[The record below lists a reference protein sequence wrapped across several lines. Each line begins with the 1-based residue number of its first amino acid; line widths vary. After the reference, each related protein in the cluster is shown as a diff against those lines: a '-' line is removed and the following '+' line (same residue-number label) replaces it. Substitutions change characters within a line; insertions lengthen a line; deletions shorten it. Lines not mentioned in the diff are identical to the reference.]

1 MRQDLD
7 SIEQKRARLEEV
19 GLLGEDQPSIEIPDL
34 REVDESQRDVLAVYV
49 QDAKEK
55 LEVFDE
61 LYDKVSTFR
70 RIANSR
76 FRHKRVAVSEKG
88 VTVATAD
95 GATLDLEKLSSGEQ
109 HQLVMLYEL
118 LFQTARNS
126 LILIDEPELSF
137 HVAWQAQF
145 VNDLE
150 ETANLSEFRAIIAT
164 HSPEIIGDR
173 WDLTVAL
180 DGSNDD

>member
-1 MRQDLD
+1 
-7 SIEQKRARLEEV
+7 LEEV
-19 GLLGEDQPSIEIPDL
+19 GLLEEDQPSIEIPDL
-34 REVDESQRDVLAVYV
+34 RQVEESQRDVLAVYV
-49 QDAKEK
+49 HDAKNK
-55 LEVFDE
+55 LAVFDD
-61 LYDKVSTFR
+61 LYDKVSTFK

-76 FRHKRVAVSEKG
+76 FRHKQIAVSKSG

-118 LFQTARNS
+118 LFRATGNS
-126 LILIDEPELSF
+126 LILIDEPELSL

-145 VNDLE
+145 VKDLE
-150 ETANLSEFRAIIAT
+150 ETAKLSDFRAILAT
-164 HSPEIIGDR
+164 HSPEIVGDR

-180 DGSNDD
+180 DGSNAD